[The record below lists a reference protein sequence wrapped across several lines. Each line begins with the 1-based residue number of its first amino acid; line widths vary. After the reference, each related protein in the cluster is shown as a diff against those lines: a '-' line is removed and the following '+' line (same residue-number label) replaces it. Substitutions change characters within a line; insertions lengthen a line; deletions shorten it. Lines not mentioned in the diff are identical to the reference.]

1 MSRKIRIL
9 ILEDVPADAE
19 LVERELRKT
28 EKNFV
33 SKWVATREDF
43 IKELKDFAPELVLS
57 DYSLPQFTGME
68 ALKLVKELAPS
79 IPVVMVTGSINEET
93 AVGCMK
99 AGAEDYVLKDHL
111 VRIGSA
117 VKAALKNKRV
127 REEKK
132 QAEERLAHLNIVLL
146 AIRSVNQLIVHE
158 KNRDLLLT
166 NICEILVDIRGYS
179 KAWVSLWDQSGNFL
193 TAAEAGFGEQFHSML
208 EWLKVGK
215 QPPCIMEA
223 LKQPG
228 IALKQNP
235 VEDCAGCPLAQS
247 EAAGSA
253 MVVPLA
259 HEDKVYGVLNVRI
272 LTGMY
277 MDEAEQS
284 LFQEVGEDIG
294 YALYSIEAENERKQ
308 AEEALRKS
316 RDKLHKAQLQHQAVL
331 RSTPHGLCMLTSNW
345 IITWANSAMIK
356 MLELKPDK
364 TRYLRTPF
372 KTLFANEKNFN
383 DYQKSALHS
392 VRTTGIDVRELEL
405 RWPDGKPLWCE
416 ISIVRIDPHE
426 TEPGL
431 VATFSDITERKQA
444 EEERKQSL
452 EKIRTT
458 LEETVNALASAVEMR
473 DPYTAGH
480 QRRVAQLACA
490 VAKEMDMS
498 DEQIEAVHMAGLIHD
513 IGKISVPAEI
523 LSKPSRLSEM
533 EMDLIKIHPQVS
545 FDILK
550 DIEFPWPIAHIVL
563 QHHERMDGSGY
574 PHGLSGE
581 DILLEARI
589 LAVADVVEAMASHR
603 PYRPALGTDKAL
615 DEISKN
621 KGLLYDA
628 AVVNACAKLLAE
640 EGFDLDK
647 IRVTKE
653 RRKWPR
659 VNVELPCEVQLL
671 MPDETF
677 QPRRAHGCIMN
688 LSMRGARV
696 RISSLLK
703 DVFQKLLRPNRYVK
717 LIFSTPESERKLKV
731 IGKIVSMEFKEKEQ
745 LLDLRAY
752 FENVEPK
759 VQTVLER
766 IVEQGS

>member
-1 MSRKIRIL
+1 
-9 ILEDVPADAE
+9 
-19 LVERELRKT
+19 
-28 EKNFV
+28 
-33 SKWVATREDF
+33 
-43 IKELKDFAPELVLS
+43 
-57 DYSLPQFTGME
+57 
-68 ALKLVKELAPS
+68 
-79 IPVVMVTGSINEET
+79 
-93 AVGCMK
+93 
-99 AGAEDYVLKDHL
+99 
-111 VRIGSA
+111 
-117 VKAALKNKRV
+117 
-127 REEKK
+127 
-132 QAEERLAHLNIVLL
+132 
-146 AIRSVNQLIVHE
+146 
-158 KNRDLLLT
+158 
-166 NICEILVDIRGYS
+166 
-179 KAWVSLWDQSGNFL
+179 
-193 TAAEAGFGEQFHSML
+193 
-208 EWLKVGK
+208 
-215 QPPCIMEA
+215 
-223 LKQPG
+223 
-228 IALKQNP
+228 
-235 VEDCAGCPLAQS
+235 
-247 EAAGSA
+247 
-253 MVVPLA
+253 
-259 HEDKVYGVLNVRI
+259 
-272 LTGMY
+272 
-277 MDEAEQS
+277 
-284 LFQEVGEDIG
+284 
-294 YALYSIEAENERKQ
+294 
-308 AEEALRKS
+308 
-316 RDKLHKAQLQHQAVL
+316 
-331 RSTPHGLCMLTSNW
+331 MLTSNW

-356 MLELKPDK
+356 ILGLKPDK

-372 KTLFANEKNFN
+372 KALFADEKNFN

-416 ISIVRIDPHE
+416 ISIVRIVPHE
-426 TEPGL
+426 TGPGF
-431 VATFSDITERKQA
+431 VATFSNITERKQA

-498 DEQIEAVHMAGLIHD
+498 DEQIEAIHMAGLIHD

-533 EMDLIKIHPQVS
+533 EMDLIKSHPQVS

-550 DIEFPWPIAHIVL
+550 DIEFPWPVAHIVL
-563 QHHERMDGSGY
+563 QHHERMNGTGY

-615 DEISKN
+615 EEILRN
-621 KGLLYDA
+621 KGILYDA
-628 AVVNACAKLLAE
+628 AVVNACAKLLTE

-677 QPRRAHGCIMN
+677 QPRSSHGCIMD

-717 LIFSTPESERKLKV
+717 LIFSTPESERKLRV

-752 FENVEPK
+752 FENVEPGT
-759 VQTVLER
+759 QTVLQR
-766 IVEQGS
+766 IVGQSS